1 MDLTFAHYRN
11 RFCMFR
17 TYYALAQ
24 GIIKPDG
31 LNLSVIQ
38 LPDPPSHA
46 LEEAI
51 IQGGMERMR
60 PILMTAITTIL
71 GMLPL
76 ALGGSNV
83 GGAYYYPLART
94 VMGGLAASTVLTLMI
109 LPNIYLLM
117 DTLGTWIVGI
127 FRGDRLNPVTNAT
140 AAASTRS

>member
-1 MDLTFAHYRN
+1 M
-11 RFCMFR
+11 
-17 TYYALAQ
+17 AQ
-24 GIIKPDG
+24 IGLLILMGIVVNNGIVLIDHVNNLRKAG
-31 LNLSVIQ
+31 LSR
-38 LPDPPSHA
+38 
-46 LEEAI
+46 EEAI

-117 DTLGTWIVGI
+117 DTLGIWIVGI